1 MRNRLQLVLAMVV
14 VPILLSCGASERGK
28 YHGSLYYG
36 QGPYL
41 MQLSLGDGSVT
52 VVNNLGD
59 RTIRDVSD
67 LGGDKL
73 LIAETAWIQSKSVP
87 RISWFDL
94 KTGQSAVLYS
104 GVLARYV
111 ADAGVIVYDDGS
123 KLYAVPQLG
132 TGTDEILVSHGLN
145 QLSTLTVVSGH
156 IVLFE
161 TVVAGQPVI
170 HSWNAV
176 TGELQ
181 RLDALTAACRLSGAV
196 WIDSLQR
203 LACKGR
209 SSARTDV
216 DYALA
221 DLAGAIDGALGLPAD
236 KRFVALAY
244 ITGQDAVVL
253 KESWKGV
260 LGSQDKSAVWI
271 HDVRTGA
278 NHRLARNLNLGNS
291 VVYADF

>member
-1 MRNRLQLVLAMVV
+1 MVLVIPFLF
-14 VPILLSCGASERGK
+14 SCGAGERGK

-41 MQLSLGDGSVT
+41 MQFSLGDGSVT

-73 LIAETAWIQSKSVP
+73 LIAETAWIQSRSVP

-111 ADAGVIVYDDGS
+111 ADAGIIVYDDGS

-145 QLSTLTVVSGH
+145 QLSTLTVVADH
-156 IVLFE
+156 VLLFE
-161 TVVAGQPVI
+161 TVDAGRPII

-176 TGELQ
+176 TGERQ

-209 SSARTDV
+209 TSPHSDG

-221 DLAGAIDGALGLPAD
+221 DLAGAVDGTLGLPAD
-236 KRFVALAY
+236 KRFLALAY
-244 ITGQDAVVL
+244 IAGQDAVVL
-253 KESWKGV
+253 RESWQGI
-260 LGSQDKSAVWI
+260 LGGQDKSAVWV

-278 NHRLARNLNLGNS
+278 NHRLARNLNLGSS